1 MKKYCLLLRPTVI
14 WEDPRGWF
22 KTRQH
27 NKDNMTSKN
36 LLSNAVIDPCPSQIW
51 FGERAVKEVQYKAH
65 ASLSHAEI
73 IIRPPNHVHDWFW
86 SDDDDRCRRQF
97 RALLRKHWIWKMIIS
112 HTSAVVMV
120 GLGGVK
126 EKWHPANSAAPCEL
140 HRVQKKRDQNVF
152 GNISYKTW
160 TIVMNFGT

>member
-51 FGERAVKEVQYKAH
+51 FGERAAKEVQYKAH

-73 IIRPPNHVHDWFW
+73 IFRPPNHVHDWFW
-86 SDDDDRCRRQF
+86 SDDDDGCRRQF
-97 RALLRKHWIWKMIIS
+97 RALLRKTLNLKNDYQS
-112 HTSAVVMV
+112 HVCGCNGRAGWSQRKVTPCHSGVAR
-120 GLGGVK
+120 GGGSRGSC
-126 EKWHPANSAAPCEL
+126 PP
-140 HRVQKKRDQNVF
+140 
-152 GNISYKTW
+152 
-160 TIVMNFGT
+160 